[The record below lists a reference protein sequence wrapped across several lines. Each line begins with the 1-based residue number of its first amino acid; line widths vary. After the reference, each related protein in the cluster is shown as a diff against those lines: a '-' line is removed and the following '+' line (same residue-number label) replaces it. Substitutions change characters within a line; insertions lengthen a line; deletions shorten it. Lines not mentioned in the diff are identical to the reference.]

1 MNKKQIF
8 SLIGNI
14 IYWLLLFFSIC
25 ILIFGIIGQ
34 KNNKQLKLFGYSF
47 SVVVTPSMEDTI
59 NVNDIIIVKDSDFK
73 EIKEQDI
80 IVYYNS
86 SANINVVHRV
96 IKINDD
102 GSLVTKGDNNS
113 SPDSIFTT
121 EANYIGKVVSY
132 GSYLGLGKLLTNSK
146 SVIFIV
152 LILIFLYI
160 LIINIKNIF
169 KINKEKNEEILKQN
183 NTIDK
188 EKMRE
193 EILKE
198 IENSKTREI

>member
-8 SLIGNI
+8 NLIGNV
-14 IYWLLLFFSIC
+14 IYWLLLIFSLC
-25 ILIFGIIGQ
+25 ILIFGIISQ
-34 KNNKQLKLFGYSF
+34 KNNKQLKIFGYSF
-47 SVVVTPSMEDTI
+47 SVVITPSMEDTI
-59 NVNDIIIVKDSDFK
+59 NVNDIIIVKDYDFK
-73 EIKEQDI
+73 EIKENDI
-80 IVYYNS
+80 IVYYNN

-102 GSLVTKGDNNS
+102 GSFVTQGDNNS
-113 SPDSIFTT
+113 TPDSIFTT
-121 EANYIGKVVSY
+121 ESNYIGKVVSY

-152 LILIFLYI
+152 LILIFAYI
-160 LIINIKNIF
+160 LVINIKNIF
-169 KINKEKNEEILKQN
+169 KINQEKNKEILKQS

-188 EKMRE
+188 EKLRD

>member
-8 SLIGNI
+8 NLIGNV
-14 IYWLLLFFSIC
+14 IYWLLLIFSLC
-25 ILIFGIIGQ
+25 ILIFGIISQ
-34 KNNKQLKLFGYSF
+34 KNNKQLKIFGYSF
-47 SVVVTPSMEDTI
+47 SVVITPSMEDTI
-59 NVNDIIIVKDSDFK
+59 NVNDIIIVKDYDFK
-73 EIKEQDI
+73 EIKENDI
-80 IVYYNS
+80 IVYYNN

-102 GSLVTKGDNNS
+102 GSLVTQGDNNS
-113 SPDSIFTT
+113 TPDSIFTT
-121 EANYIGKVVSY
+121 ESNYIGKVVSY

-152 LILIFLYI
+152 LILIFAYI
-160 LIINIKNIF
+160 LVINIKNIF
-169 KINKEKNEEILKQN
+169 KINQEKNKEILKQS

-188 EKMRE
+188 EKLRD

-198 IENSKTREI
+198 IENGKTREI